1 MVMEY
6 EVRVD
11 FCGCE
16 ETCFVE
22 ADSPEEAEDLAVD
35 EAADLLY
42 IKDVIEANDGG
53 FSVVVGF
60 DSSNGHAEQT
70 YDEEVR
76 SEHKAIDN
84 AFEDAMYDI
93 SVVDVKT
100 I

>member
-1 MVMEY
+1 MEY

-22 ADSPEEAEDLAVD
+22 ADSVEEAEDLAVD

-42 IKDVIEANDGG
+42 IKDVIMANDGG

-60 DSSNGHAEQT
+60 DSSNGHTEQT